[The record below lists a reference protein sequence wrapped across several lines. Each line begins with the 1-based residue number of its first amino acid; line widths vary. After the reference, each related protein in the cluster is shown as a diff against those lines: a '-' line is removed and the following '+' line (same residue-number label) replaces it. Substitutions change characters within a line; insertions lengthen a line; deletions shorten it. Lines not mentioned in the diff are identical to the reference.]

1 MYQLRLRL
9 SQAIHSIRLT
19 GSLIFF
25 YPSSSRLSF
34 PCPFTTTQRSR
45 LSFSALP
52 LSSCVDLTVDHT
64 HTHTPREFLFVSF
77 FASQPLHNRPLPS
90 LDVNPLLNISLLN
103 STSPLF
109 LFLFNSFEST
119 TSSMCAMRAT
129 SKPSTSTSTFHV
141 NTDADSA
148 SSTPIFSYRPP
159 TSSPLHIVPTT
170 NIIPL
175 SSLNMKDTSTSS
187 RHSRNNPLYPK
198 RRPSPYG
205 VTKSRKSQSPLTLSV
220 VAAAA
225 ASRRS
230 PRAAKMES
238 VLQRRRE
245 LQLAALRREGI
256 LLEDEYREEI
266 RYYMYE
272 MEVR

>member
-1 MYQLRLRL
+1 
-9 SQAIHSIRLT
+9 
-19 GSLIFF
+19 
-25 YPSSSRLSF
+25 
-34 PCPFTTTQRSR
+34 
-45 LSFSALP
+45 
-52 LSSCVDLTVDHT
+52 
-64 HTHTPREFLFVSF
+64 
-77 FASQPLHNRPLPS
+77 
-90 LDVNPLLNISLLN
+90 
-103 STSPLF
+103 
-109 LFLFNSFEST
+109 
-119 TSSMCAMRAT
+119 MCAMRLM
-129 SKPSTSTSTFHV
+129 SKSSTSSISTFRV
-141 NTDADSA
+141 NSRADSG

-159 TSSPLHIVPTT
+159 TSSPLHIVPTA

-175 SSLNMKDTSTSS
+175 SSLNMKDTSASS

-198 RRPSPYG
+198 RRPSPHG

-220 VAAAA
+220 VAAAAA

-272 MEVR
+272 MEVRWP

>member
-1 MYQLRLRL
+1 
-9 SQAIHSIRLT
+9 
-19 GSLIFF
+19 
-25 YPSSSRLSF
+25 
-34 PCPFTTTQRSR
+34 
-45 LSFSALP
+45 
-52 LSSCVDLTVDHT
+52 
-64 HTHTPREFLFVSF
+64 
-77 FASQPLHNRPLPS
+77 
-90 LDVNPLLNISLLN
+90 
-103 STSPLF
+103 
-109 LFLFNSFEST
+109 
-119 TSSMCAMRAT
+119 MRVM
-129 SKPSTSTSTFHV
+129 SKSSTSTSTLPV
-141 NTDADSA
+141 NSRADSR
-148 SSTPIFSYRPP
+148 SSTPILSYRPP
-159 TSSPLHIVPTT
+159 TSSPLHIVPTK

-175 SSLNMKDTSTSS
+175 SSLNMKDTSTS

-198 RRPSPYG
+198 RRPSPNG
-205 VTKSRKSQSPLTLSV
+205 VNKFRKSQSPLTLSV

-272 MEVR
+272 MEVRRPCFEFLVTFLIDLLIFSEVHDGDNFINGPATRN

>member
-1 MYQLRLRL
+1 
-9 SQAIHSIRLT
+9 
-19 GSLIFF
+19 
-25 YPSSSRLSF
+25 
-34 PCPFTTTQRSR
+34 
-45 LSFSALP
+45 
-52 LSSCVDLTVDHT
+52 
-64 HTHTPREFLFVSF
+64 
-77 FASQPLHNRPLPS
+77 
-90 LDVNPLLNISLLN
+90 
-103 STSPLF
+103 
-109 LFLFNSFEST
+109 
-119 TSSMCAMRAT
+119 MCAMRVI
-129 SKPSTSTSTFHV
+129 SKSSSSTSTFSH
-141 NTDADSA
+141 ADTG
-148 SSTPIFSYRPP
+148 SSTPILSYRPP

-175 SSLNMKDTSTSS
+175 SSLNMKDTSTS

-198 RRPSPYG
+198 RRPSPNG
-205 VTKSRKSQSPLTLSV
+205 VTKSRKSQSPLTFSV

-272 MEVR
+272 MEVRWPCFEFLVTFLINSLIFSRGTRWAQLHQWTSNQKSNGKCAPASSNFSSSSTSPSACAPRHYI

>member
-1 MYQLRLRL
+1 
-9 SQAIHSIRLT
+9 
-19 GSLIFF
+19 
-25 YPSSSRLSF
+25 
-34 PCPFTTTQRSR
+34 
-45 LSFSALP
+45 
-52 LSSCVDLTVDHT
+52 
-64 HTHTPREFLFVSF
+64 
-77 FASQPLHNRPLPS
+77 
-90 LDVNPLLNISLLN
+90 
-103 STSPLF
+103 
-109 LFLFNSFEST
+109 
-119 TSSMCAMRAT
+119 MRVM
-129 SKPSTSTSTFHV
+129 SKSSTSTSTFHV
-141 NTDADSA
+141 NSRADSVY
-148 SSTPIFSYRPP
+148 STPILSYRPP

-170 NIIPL
+170 SIIPL
-175 SSLNMKDTSTSS
+175 PSLNMKDTSTS

-198 RRPSPYG
+198 RRPSPNG

-256 LLEDEYREEI
+256 LLEDEYREDI

-272 MEVR
+272 MEVRWPCFEFLSHFLINSLIFSEVHDGDNFINGPATRNQMANAPPPRRISRRAPLRLPPAPRDTISDLEHYRSLCFPPNRVHQALSTCRMRRSLDCR

>member
-1 MYQLRLRL
+1 
-9 SQAIHSIRLT
+9 
-19 GSLIFF
+19 
-25 YPSSSRLSF
+25 
-34 PCPFTTTQRSR
+34 
-45 LSFSALP
+45 
-52 LSSCVDLTVDHT
+52 
-64 HTHTPREFLFVSF
+64 
-77 FASQPLHNRPLPS
+77 
-90 LDVNPLLNISLLN
+90 
-103 STSPLF
+103 
-109 LFLFNSFEST
+109 
-119 TSSMCAMRAT
+119 MCAMRLM
-129 SKPSTSTSTFHV
+129 SKSSTSSISTFRV
-141 NTDADSA
+141 NSRADSG

-159 TSSPLHIVPTT
+159 TSSPLHIVPTA

-175 SSLNMKDTSTSS
+175 SSLNMKDTSASS

-198 RRPSPYG
+198 RRPSPHG

-220 VAAAA
+220 VAAAAAA

-272 MEVR
+272 MEVRWP